1 MVNCSVFG
9 CIFKKMV
16 MENSLIWR
24 YGAAWVVGGGAAAN
38 VGGVIFGGVDGLGAI
53 VGVDGLERRWAVGVG
68 RIYGW
73 GGWRVSV
80 NRESQRS

>member
-1 MVNCSVFG
+1 MHFQEDGDGKLSHLEV
-9 CIFKKMV
+9 
-16 MENSLIWR
+16 WR
-24 YGAAWVVGGGAAAN
+24 CVGTIGGGAAAN

-80 NRESQRS
+80 NRESRRS

>member
-1 MVNCSVFG
+1 MVNWSVFG
-9 CIFKKMV
+9 CIFKKTV
-16 MENSLIWR
+16 MENSLIWG
-24 YGAAWVVGGGAAAN
+24 YAAAN

-68 RIYGW
+68 RNYGW

-80 NRESQRS
+80 NRESRRS

>member
-1 MVNCSVFG
+1 
-9 CIFKKMV
+9 MV

-24 YGAAWVVGGGAAAN
+24 YGAAWVIGGGAAAN
-38 VGGVIFGGVDGLGAI
+38 VGDVIFGGVDGLGAI
-53 VGVDGLERRWAVGVG
+53 VGVDGLERRRAVGVG

-80 NRESQRS
+80 NRESRRS